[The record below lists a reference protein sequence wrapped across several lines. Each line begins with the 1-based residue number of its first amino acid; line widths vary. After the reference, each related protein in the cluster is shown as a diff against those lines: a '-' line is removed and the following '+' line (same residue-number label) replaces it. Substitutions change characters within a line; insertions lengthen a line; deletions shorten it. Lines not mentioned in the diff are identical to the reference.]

1 MTTTLTRETTSRI
14 VGDLARATRSVP
26 EIAHRYRTTEAA
38 VVALREHYGPEIPA
52 LIASAKILRR
62 PAKPTTVKP
71 TPMISSLPDSPQP
84 EAAEPEAVDPEPEAP
99 DVPVKRRG
107 DGLTQG
113 ERVDCRTWCAATG
126 REVGAFGMIPRGIV
140 EAWDAAG
147 RPVLVGVVAPDEDVV
162 DVEIVDEGPDL
173 VEVIRRAAGVLQN
186 ILSLV
191 PFAAE
196 HAPTELE
203 AFLRSASDLTL
214 MLRRSRDAQ
223 VLIERAQ
230 TALKRIGVDVS
241 AASARQL
248 LHEIEVL

>member
-1 MTTTLTRETTSRI
+1 MTLTRETTSRI

-26 EIAHRYRTTEAA
+26 EIARRYRTTEAA
-38 VVALREHYGPEIPA
+38 VVALREHYGPGIPA
-52 LIASAKILRR
+52 LIASAKMLRR

-162 DVEIVDEGPDL
+162 DAEIVDL
-173 VEVIRRAAGVLQN
+173 VEVIRRADDVLQD

-230 TALKRIGVDVS
+230 TALKRIGVDAS